1 MCTFVGGEEGGELVN
16 TVWDHGLDTVQ
27 YSASSDP
34 VYGEGIG
41 PVWGR
46 ARGPIKEKT
55 KKKKRRGKKEKDTI
69 KKKLSCTLSQADER
83 ARNSKRGG
91 GELER
96 TEERRRLVRIWQFVF
111 AVGACVASVCWIGL
125 HSPSDRSRARTHA
138 PPQFDQRRERMIG
151 PRACAEPGGNDW
163 NTYLLGEVLVVEQR
177 SGNEDAVGEI
187 GWNLKGRELWGCVC
201 ACVCVCV

>member
-91 GELER
+91 GEVREDGGA
-96 TEERRRLVRIWQFVF
+96 EETCPHLAICVRRRRVRGFGV
-111 AVGACVASVCWIGL
+111 L
-125 HSPSDRSRARTHA
+125 DRSA
-138 PPQFDQRRERMIG
+138 
-151 PRACAEPGGNDW
+151 
-163 NTYLLGEVLVVEQR
+163 
-177 SGNEDAVGEI
+177 
-187 GWNLKGRELWGCVC
+187 
-201 ACVCVCV
+201 